1 MKNFNT
7 GDLFTFNDETFFIH
21 SLFMNKEDLK
31 IFIISNRKKQLLLYS
46 TEKDFSKI
54 LEYNL
59 KISSIN
65 INIPELYEINEDLGY
80 MVCRFPDGEKLDL
93 LLQRNENIPGIK
105 EKLEEIKVIAAKE
118 NMCLNFSESNL
129 LISRNDIY
137 LLDFTEQ
144 KINKRTT

>member
-144 KINKRTT
+144 KINKKTT